1 MKKFLLCV
9 FALFAAMTMNAQS
22 LEIGIIDGDIIY
34 EYPEVVTDAEKGT
47 IKYELPAGTMLGTTD
62 HVTCTNL
69 YLDDFAT
76 TSVSYGLVVAGN
88 EVNKNGSGLQ
98 GNTNGPASAASA
110 GTYPEQGCI
119 YQFETSADCPDG
131 YLYLIHKASYN
142 KNYVVY
148 EEQDRLPYFFSMYD
162 SSAEIYGSYDLMDID
177 GAVTWSDQWQEYFV
191 TEGYSILTP
200 QDYDT
205 NLSAATSSSASV
217 IKFPVMAGVRYL
229 CFATGSKMSLGYF
242 IFSDTDIEIR
252 TTGQNTDS
260 DGNVLSSW
268 DIALCEGND
277 NIPTGI
283 SEVTTSAPI
292 DENAPIYN
300 VAGMQVTK
308 TAKGILIQDGK
319 KFINK

>member
-22 LEIGIIDGDIIY
+22 LEICTIDGEVIY
-34 EYPEVVTDAEKGT
+34 DFPYDTEAS
-47 IKYELPAGTMLGTTD
+47 KYDVPAGTVLGTTD

-69 YLDDFAT
+69 YEDLFGT
-76 TSVSYGLVVAGN
+76 TSLSFGLVIAGN
-88 EVNKNGSGLQ
+88 EVSKVSGLQ
-98 GNTNGPASAASA
+98 GNTNGPLTATSD

-148 EEQDRLPYFFSMYD
+148 EEQDRIPYFFSMYD
-162 SSAEIYGSYDLMDID
+162 SSAGIYGSYDLMDVE
-177 GAVTWSDQWQEYFV
+177 GAVTWSDKFQEYLV
-191 TEGYSILTP
+191 TEGYSIQQP
-200 QDYDT
+200 QVYDT
-205 NLSAATSSSASV
+205 NLAAATSSSVSV
-217 IKFPVMAGVRYL
+217 IKFPVVADVRYL
-229 CFATGSKMSLGYF
+229 AFATGSKMSLGYF
-242 IFSDTDIEIR
+242 IYSDTDIEIK
-252 TTGQNTDS
+252 TTSTSEDNPYEIT
-260 DGNVLSSW
+260 
-268 DIALCEGND
+268 LCEGND
-277 NIPTGI
+277 DIPTGI
-283 SEVTTSAPI
+283 SEITTSAPI
-292 DENAPIYN
+292 DDNAPIYN

>member
-22 LEIGIIDGDIIY
+22 LEIGLIEPDVIY
-34 EYPEVVTDAEKGT
+34 DFTYDSELKKYDVPTGT
-47 IKYELPAGTMLGTTD
+47 VFGESKY
-62 HVTCTNL
+62 VTCTNL
-69 YLDDFAT
+69 YEDFFGT
-76 TSVSYGLVVAGN
+76 TSLSFGLVVAGN
-88 EVNKNGSGLQ
+88 EVSKVNGLQ
-98 GNTNGPASAASA
+98 GNTNGPATAASD
-110 GTYPEQGCI
+110 GTYPETGCI
-119 YQFETSADCPDG
+119 YQFETSEDCPDG